1 MKLIVKEAVWPGAL
15 PHGKGT
21 LGCSGPRP
29 DAGRALFVQALGR
42 LYSSVPAGRNSS
54 PAAFLTCNLS
64 PWDPSSLCRSSWG
77 LVRATAHR
85 RQKAATGT
93 SWWPPGFHSVTR
105 CSPMAR
111 TDFCPTDRGPARR
124 HTSGP
129 TSENRAFTKSRV
141 RSCSYSF
148 QLSSR
153 WSGCHKNGI
162 SQTPYERKKKRKAT
176 LRETLLL
183 SRQTCCR

>member
-1 MKLIVKEAVWPGAL
+1 MARGIASWERDSRLFRTSSRRRQSPVCPSSWETVFFCAR
-15 PHGKGT
+15 GKKQ
-21 LGCSGPRP
+21 L
-29 DAGRALFVQALGR
+29 L
-42 LYSSVPAGRNSS
+42 